1 MDLLTGLAILLLL
14 AGTYLLSR
22 RLYVWDAGLLILVSL
37 TWVAL
42 RALRDRPRRGVLR
55 MHLQR
60 ILPRR
65 LAGWVR
71 AGALAL
77 CLGVAV
83 VARRRPLDQDFGGLV
98 LIWIVALA
106 AFVVPATLTLF
117 RDRSLAPKLTAKER
131 WLLVALLLCAGLLR
145 GSQLGHVPVNLSGDE
160 GTQLVAALTLM
171 ARPMDNPFATGW
183 YSVPTMSFLA
193 YGVAMR
199 LFGATVAGGRAL
211 SAIVGTLTVLTT
223 FLLGRSLGGRRV
235 GWLSAAILAFSA
247 YHIHFSRLAS
257 NQIGDPLVGT
267 VVLWLVWSG
276 LQAVPDS
283 QRARGGALPWT
294 LMWGLAG
301 VVAGLGW
308 YAYFGARWVTILVAL
323 VFAWRALVTPSFIRR
338 HWQGL
343 LFFGAGWLMAVL
355 PLFGW
360 YSVFPSPLT
369 ERVNVVNIFASGWL
383 AREVG
388 ITGKPS
394 WVLLLDQ
401 AWRAVSAF
409 HLTPDR
415 VFWYFPDRPLLDAIT
430 GALLLVGLVEA
441 VLKLRWPS
449 RALCLLW
456 FGSTLVMAW
465 ALTESPPSSQ
475 RGLLMMPAVA
485 ILASWG
491 LLLLASQMVSG
502 SRRRRSAIPVRK
514 VVAVATVLVVVA
526 IAVTN
531 AVFYFGE
538 YTPRRVYGNP
548 TAEIATAFARY
559 TLEHPGPVCPAAGNP
574 AACTG
579 RIYFIG
585 PPRLMWD
592 FGALAFIL
600 RDFPGEDVPEGE
612 FPVAHGPARFA
623 YVPERVGELVTARAI
638 HPGGRETE
646 LRSPD
651 GRLLMVVYDWEG
663 FE

>member
-1 MDLLTGLAILLLL
+1 VGFFTGLAILLLL
-14 AGTYLLSR
+14 TGTYLLSR
-22 RLYVWDAGLLILVSL
+22 RLYVWDAGLLVFVSL
-37 TWVAL
+37 TYLAA
-42 RALRDRPRRGVLR
+42 RALRDRPRRGYLGAY
-55 MHLQR
+55 LQQ
-60 ILPRR
+60 IVPRR
-65 LAGWVR
+65 SGGWVR
-71 AGALAL
+71 IGALVVSV
-77 CLGVAV
+77 GVAAV
-83 VARRRPLDQDFGGLV
+83 VRTRPLDRDFGDLA
-98 LIWIVALA
+98 LIWFVALA
-106 AFVVPATLTLF
+106 AFVVSAALPLF
-117 RDRSLAPKLTAKER
+117 RERSLSPKLSTTER
-131 WLLVALLLCAGLLR
+131 WLLVVLLLCAGLVR
-145 GSQLGHVPVNLSGDE
+145 GVRLGHIPANLGGDE

-211 SAIVGTLTVLTT
+211 SAIAGTLTVLTT
-223 FLLGRSLGGRRV
+223 FLLGRTLGGRRV
-235 GWLSAAILAFSA
+235 GWFSAAILAFSA

-257 NQIGDPLVGT
+257 NQIADPLVGT

-276 LQAVPDS
+276 LQAVPDGR
-283 QRARGGALPWT
+283 QPRGGALPGT
-294 LMWGLAG
+294 LMLGLAG

-308 YAYFGARWVTILVAL
+308 YAYFGARWVTFLVVL
-323 VFAWRALVTPSFIRR
+323 VVGWRALATPSLIRR

-343 LFFGAGWLMAVL
+343 LLLAAGWLMVVL

-360 YSVFPSPLT
+360 YSITPSPLT

-401 AWRAVSAF
+401 AWRAVTAF

-415 VFWYFPDRPLLDAIT
+415 TFWYFPDRPLLDAIT

-465 ALTESPPSSQ
+465 GLNESPPSSQ

-491 LLLLASQMVSG
+491 LELLASQMVSG
-502 SRRRRSAIPVRK
+502 ARRRQPAVHVPEVV
-514 VVAVATVLVVVA
+514 VVAVIVVA
-526 IAVTN
+526 IAVANLT
-531 AVFYFGE
+531 FYFGE
-538 YTPRRVYGNP
+538 YTPRRIYGNP

-559 TLEHPGPVCPAAGNP
+559 TLEHPEPVCPAAGDA
-574 AACTG
+574 AACLG

-585 PPRLMWD
+585 PPRLTWN
-592 FGALAFIL
+592 FGALAFML
-600 RDFPGEDVPEGE
+600 RDFPGEEVPQGD
-612 FPVAHGPARFA
+612 FPVADGPARFA
-623 YVPERVGELVTARAI
+623 FVPERARELVTVRGI

-651 GRLLMVVYDWEG
+651 GRLLMLVYDWEG
-663 FE
+663 YE

>member
-1 MDLLTGLAILLLL
+1 MCLLTGLVILLLL
-14 AGTYLLSR
+14 TGTFLLSR
-22 RLYVWDAGLLILVSL
+22 RVYVWDAGLLIFVSL
-37 TWVAL
+37 AFLAART
-42 RALRDRPRRGVLR
+42 LRDRAGRGHLWAYLRRTVPRRPG
-55 MHLQR
+55 
-60 ILPRR
+60 
-65 LAGWVR
+65 GWVR
-71 AGALAL
+71 TGALTVS
-77 CLGVAV
+77 LGVAAV
-83 VARRRPLDQDFGGLV
+83 VRTRPPDQDFGGLV
-98 LIWIVALA
+98 LIWFAALV
-106 AFVVPATLTLF
+106 AFVVSVTLPLF
-117 RDRSLAPKLTAKER
+117 RERSLAPKLSTTER
-131 WLLVALLLCAGLLR
+131 RLLVVLLLCAGLLR
-145 GSQLGHVPVNLSGDE
+145 GVQLGQIPVNLGGDE
-160 GTQLVAALTLM
+160 GTQLAVALTLM

-211 SAIVGTLTVLTT
+211 SAIAGTLTVLTT
-223 FLLGRSLGGRRV
+223 FLLGRTLGGRRV
-235 GWLSAAILAFSA
+235 GWVSAAILAFSA

-257 NQIGDPLVGT
+257 NQIADPLVVT
-267 VVLWLVWSG
+267 IVLWLVLSG
-276 LQAVPDS
+276 LQAVPDG
-283 QRARGGALPWT
+283 RYARGGALPWT

-323 VFAWRALVTPSFIRR
+323 VLGWRALVMPSFMRR

-343 LFFGAGWLMAVL
+343 LLFAAGWLMAVL
-355 PLFGW
+355 PLLGW
-360 YSVFPSPLT
+360 YSIYPSPLT

-401 AWRAVSAF
+401 AWRAVTAF

-415 VFWYFPDRPLLDAIT
+415 TFWYFPDRPLLDAIT

-441 VLKLRWPS
+441 VLNLRWPS

-465 ALTESPPSSQ
+465 VLTESPPSSQ

-491 LLLLASQMVSG
+491 LELLASQMMSS
-502 SRRRRSAIPVRK
+502 SRHRQPGMPVPQ
-514 VVAVATVLVVVA
+514 VVTAATTFVIVTIAVANA
-526 IAVTN
+526 I
-531 AVFYFGE
+531 FYFGE
-538 YTPRRVYGNP
+538 YTPRRIYGNP

-559 TLEHPGPVCPAAGNP
+559 TLAHPEPVCPAVGDP

-579 RIYFIG
+579 RIYLIG
-585 PPRLMWD
+585 PPRLTWN
-592 FGALAFIL
+592 FGALAFML
-600 RDFPGEDVPEGE
+600 RDFPGEDVPAGD
-612 FPVAHGPARFA
+612 FPVADGPARFA
-623 YVPERVGELVTARAI
+623 FLPERARELVTVRGI
-638 HPGGRETE
+638 HPAGREIE

-651 GRLLMVVYDWEG
+651 GRLLMLVYDWAG
-663 FE
+663 YD